1 MPKTFRQVRRIL
13 ASHGFVLVRIT
24 GSHEVWRH
32 PDGRSTV
39 VAAGGK
45 HGRDVSTGTLG
56 NIRRSTG
63 IGELQ

>member
-45 HGRDVSTGTLG
+45 HGRDVSTGTPG

-63 IGELQ
+63 IGELR